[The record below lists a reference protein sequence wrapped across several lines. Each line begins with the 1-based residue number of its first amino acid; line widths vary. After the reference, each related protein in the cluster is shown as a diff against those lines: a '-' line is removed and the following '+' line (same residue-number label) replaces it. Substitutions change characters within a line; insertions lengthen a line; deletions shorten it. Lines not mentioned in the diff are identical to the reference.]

1 VSQTPAYDALVAHHR
16 RIHDLEHLQAVAT
29 WDRLTHMPPAGAP
42 ARAAA
47 QAALAVLI
55 KQLQAE
61 PAMARQFKAAAQEP
75 LQGDAALDF
84 ARMQQARRIE
94 EAIPQ
99 ALAERRELAT
109 GAAMQAW
116 GRARQDNAWAPFAA
130 AWSPLVTVAREQ
142 AARLGDALELR
153 PMDALLERWEPGL
166 RMARVTPLFA
176 QVQAWLPPLLGR
188 ALAAQAERPAA
199 AQPVGPFPALAQ
211 QRLCERVMSL
221 LGFDFEAGR
230 LDTTQHPFTGGVPED
245 VRLATR
251 FDEADF
257 LPALLGTIHET
268 GHARYQQ
275 NLPRAWLGQPLAGPH
290 SAALHE
296 GQALI
301 LRTPAGPRARLL
313 RSPGAAAAAGLR
325 RPSRRSSRTTC
336 CGCCAAS
343 GPGASASR
351 PTSSPT
357 RCTSSCASRSSR
369 PWWPARSRSTTCR
382 PGGTSAC
389 SACWASTRKGPFS
402 QGPLQDPHWVQGM
415 FGYFPAYLLGAM
427 VAAQA
432 FAALRRD
439 VPDLDT
445 QVAAGNCRALG
456 DWLAPRFWQQG
467 ARHDLDPMMLHATGE
482 PLSDTALRHHLEQ
495 RHGCSD

>member
-1 VSQTPAYDALVAHHR
+1 MSQTPAYDALVAHHR

-290 SAALHE
+290 SAAMHE

-301 LRTPAGPRARLL
+301 HERQLAPEPAFCEALAPLLRQAFGAQPAFEPDNLVRLL
-313 RSPGAAAAAGLR
+313 RR
-325 RPSRRSSRTTC
+325 M
-336 CGCCAAS
+336 
-343 GPGASASR
+343 
-351 PTSSPT
+351 
-357 RCTSSCASRSSR
+357 
-369 PWWPARSRSTTCR
+369 R
-382 PGGTSAC
+382 PGRVRVAADELSYPLHVIVRVEIEQALVAGEIEVDDVPA
-389 SACWASTRKGPFS
+389 WWNERLQRLLGVDPQGPFS

>member
-290 SAALHE
+290 SAAMHE

-301 LRTPAGPRARLL
+301 HERQLAPEPAFCEALAPLLRQAFGAQPAFEPDNLVRLL
-313 RSPGAAAAAGLR
+313 RR
-325 RPSRRSSRTTC
+325 M
-336 CGCCAAS
+336 
-343 GPGASASR
+343 
-351 PTSSPT
+351 
-357 RCTSSCASRSSR
+357 
-369 PWWPARSRSTTCR
+369 R
-382 PGGTSAC
+382 PGRVRVAADELSYPLHVIVRVEIEQALVAGEIEVDDVPA
-389 SACWASTRKGPFS
+389 WWNERLQRLLGVDPQGPFS